1 MERLRVA
8 GSSSIRA
15 LLLSLSVLPL
25 PVPAADQDPLD
36 TALDACLAK
45 PEGAST
51 PGMVDC
57 TSDAIR
63 AWDKRMNEIYR
74 QAMAGL
80 DPKSRELLRASQR
93 RWVSFREAEHEAMAG
108 PWREDRGTIIRV
120 LTANADLSAIK
131 ERVWE
136 LELYGPDG
144 G

>member
-1 MERLRVA
+1 MSAPLKTNPIF
-8 GSSSIRA
+8 GGA
-15 LLLSLSVLPL
+15 LLLLLSIPTLPAL
-25 PVPAADQDPLD
+25 AADQDPLD
-36 TALDACLAK
+36 KALDACLAK

-51 PGMVDC
+51 LGMVEC
-57 TSDAIR
+57 TGEAIE
-63 AWDKRMNEIYR
+63 AWDKRLNEVY
-74 QAMAGL
+74 QQVMARL

-93 RWVSFREAEHEAMAG
+93 RWVAFREAEHEVMAG

-131 ERVWE
+131 ERVHE